1 MLRFFEEMDAGERAI
16 NNQLKIMHY
25 LAERDSDNFIPF
37 LGVSNLKLDALKIN
51 RVLNFSITDYDLED
65 LEETAI

>member
-1 MLRFFEEMDAGERAI
+1 MDAGERAI

>member
-51 RVLNFSITDYDLED
+51 RVLNFSITDYDLE
-65 LEETAI
+65 ETAI

>member
-1 MLRFFEEMDAGERAI
+1 MDAGERAI

-25 LAERDSDNFIPF
+25 LLERDSDNFIPF